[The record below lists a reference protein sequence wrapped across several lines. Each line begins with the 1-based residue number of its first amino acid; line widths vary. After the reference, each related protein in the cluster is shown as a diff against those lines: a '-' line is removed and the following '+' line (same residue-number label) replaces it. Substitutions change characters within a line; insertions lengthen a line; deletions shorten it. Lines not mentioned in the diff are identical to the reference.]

1 MDKQGNAS
9 ELEWWQFRVKYAVLA
24 ISALWALYAGTD
36 LISKESA
43 ALELRNKKLGVESI
57 PLAKPSIDYTFDNS
71 PWLGQPALCT
81 VTGQYRIKNVGS
93 LPIII
98 TKVTFDVYDNKT
110 LTPKDMGDEK
120 VTSFTLSAVI
130 NNTDP
135 IYEEEFDEFSK
146 IDVGQSIE
154 RSFGYVIK
162 REAGH
167 LYSIN
172 ANAEGGL
179 ASVDGD
185 VDSDY
190 EFGKNELRINTGF
203 KSICGGDQTMSKD

>member
-57 PLAKPSIDYTFDNS
+57 PLAKPSIDYTFNNS
-71 PWLGQPALCT
+71 PWLGQQELCT
-81 VTGQYRIKNVGS
+81 VTGQYSIKNVGS

-98 TKVTFDVYDNKT
+98 TKVTFDLHENKA
-110 LTPKDMGDEK
+110 LTSDDIDKE

-135 IYEEEFDEFSK
+135 IFSEEFEEFSK
-146 IDVGQSIE
+146 IDVDQSIE

-162 REAGH
+162 REKGH
-167 LYSIN
+167 LYSIE

-203 KSICGGDQTMSKD
+203 KTICGGDKTMPAS